1 MSLNFVRKF
10 QSWRL
15 GLCTVLV
22 TLIGYCTYFRGY
34 DSPPALFWDEN
45 YHIASAQKYLNRVFF
60 LEPHPPVGKLFIAL
74 GEKLLS
80 PNAATDQFLN
90 GDYGSGDKLPKD
102 FSFKGYRL
110 FPALFGWMTAPLL
123 FLIAFLL
130 SESIVVAG
138 VVSAFYLFDNALILQ
153 SRSAMLESTQIFFI
167 ALALLGFSALMKR
180 TLSRRRSLLVASIVG
195 GALGAAVATKVN
207 ASLFLVLLPL
217 LLLRP
222 AWLTRDRIWVG
233 AVSFTSLT
241 LVYFGAWSVHFKLGE
256 VRNTNLKESGYYTT
270 NQRVREIINN
280 SQQGS
285 FRFLPELAF
294 ENAVGFLSH
303 YENGVPTLNLCK
315 PTENGSP
322 VYLWPIGARTI
333 SYRWQAAD
341 NNRIKYL
348 YLVPNPVSWAL
359 AFLAVLATA
368 ALLFAKVVF
377 PSTLKLQRPYDLTLL
392 FIVWAGYMFA
402 MWRIERV
409 LYLYHYFIA
418 LVIGFLLVG
427 VVAREIQQVG
437 PYILTRFSRRACAA
451 LATLGSLCAFLWYA
465 PFTYYTPLSDSEVR
479 ARALLPIWD
488 LTCVGCPKTNN
499 LAKPSTE
506 QIKTIRFQI
515 NGLQPT
521 VVKQDWGHPQIGLSA
536 KGKPLI
542 AAGRTYRDGFGM
554 HSNAELTYPLKR
566 KYSHFTAAVGL
577 PDYLEGSRASV
588 VFQVEGDDK
597 LLWESPVIRPGE
609 PLQTIDLDVHDVD
622 SLSLRIRDAGDGI
635 TDDHGFWANL
645 ALTPR

>member
-1 MSLNFVRKF
+1 MSLNSVRKS

-60 LEPHPPVGKLFIAL
+60 FEHHPPLGKLFIAL
-74 GEKLLS
+74 GEKLVS
-80 PNAATDQFLN
+80 PNAATDQFLD

-110 FPALFGWMTAPLL
+110 FPALFGWLTAPLL
-123 FLIAFLL
+123 FLAGAILC
-130 SESIVVAG
+130 ESIVAAG
-138 VVSAFYLFDNALILQ
+138 VMTALYLFDNAMILQ
-153 SRSAMLESTQIFFI
+153 ARSAMLESTQIFFI
-167 ALALLGFSALMKR
+167 ALMLLSFSILAKR
-180 TLSRRRSLLVASIVG
+180 RLSRRTCLIVAALFG
-195 GALGAAVATKVN
+195 GALGAAVVTKVN
-207 ASLFLVLLPL
+207 ALLFVVLLPL

-222 AWLTRDRIWVG
+222 TWLKRERILVG
-233 AVSFTSLT
+233 AVSIVSLA
-241 LVYFGAWSVHFKLGE
+241 LVYFGTWFVHFKLGE
-256 VRNTNLKESGYYTT
+256 FRNPRLKESGYYTT
-270 NQRVREIINN
+270 TQRVHEIIDR

-285 FRFLPELAF
+285 FRFFPELWIDSAI
-294 ENAVGFLSH
+294 NYLAH
-303 YENGVPTLNLCK
+303 YEDGVPTLNLCK

-322 VYLWPIGARTI
+322 AYLWPIGARTI
-333 SYRWQAAD
+333 SYRWQAAE
-341 NNRIKYL
+341 NNKIKYL
-348 YLVPNPVSWAL
+348 YLVPNPVGWAL
-359 AFLAVLATA
+359 ALLSVLATA
-368 ALLFAKVVF
+368 ALLFTKLLF
-377 PSTLKLQRPYDLTLL
+377 PAALKLQRPFELTLL
-392 FIVWAGYMFA
+392 LALWAGYMVA
-402 MWRIERV
+402 MGQITRV
-409 LYLYHYFIA
+409 MYLYHYFIA
-418 LVIGFLLVG
+418 LVLAYLLVPI
-427 VVAREIQQVG
+427 VAREIQQVG
-437 PYILTRFSRRACAA
+437 PYVLSRLSRKTC
-451 LATLGSLCAFLWYA
+451 ATLTALSSFCAFLWYA
-465 PFTYYTPLSDSEVR
+465 PFTYYTPLSDSELR

-566 KYSHFTAAVGL
+566 KYSHFTAKAGL
-577 PDYLEGSRASV
+577 PDYLVGSRASV
-588 VFQVEGDDK
+588 VFRVEGDGK
-597 LLWESPVIRPGE
+597 LLWESPVIRAGE
-609 PLQTIDLDVHDVD
+609 PLQTINLDVQDVD